1 MKKQATCLLLMTL
14 FSTGCAYTPPDVE
27 ASISLVPMQMENN
40 HSTTS
45 VVFADD
51 EIILGNSL
59 TINGHMYQVTKRY
72 FSALGH
78 PCAEL
83 SAPSQ
88 EKLLACKVT
97 QGWVLQNSLSTST
110 VWSAK

>member
-14 FSTGCAYTPPDVE
+14 FSTGCAYTPPEVE
-27 ASISLVPMQMENN
+27 ASTSLVPVQMANN
-40 HSTTS
+40 HPTS
-45 VVFADD
+45 IVFADN
-51 EIILGNSL
+51 EMILGNNL
-59 TINGHMYQVTKRY
+59 TINEQIYQVSKRY